1 MRHLQIGLK
10 KKTAAGA
17 AAAAKEAE
25 EHAKEADQKKSNHL
39 QRKLKARTQQHK
51 LDEVSH
57 LFSLCLLLR
66 LFRPIC
72 MYKSKTWGFPTVSL
86 RDDFIGCGSDS
97 LQLLQALD
105 LQIAGGRLLAAIAS
119 RPGQCGRAD
128 GYILEGKEL
137 EFYQRRLQRKKGK

>member
-51 LDEVSH
+51 LDEVSLLH
-57 LFSLCLLLR
+57 TLCLLLR
-66 LFRPIC
+66 LLTPTC
-72 MYKSKTWGFPTVSL
+72 MYMLKT
-86 RDDFIGCGSDS
+86 D
-97 LQLLQALD
+97 LLM
-105 LQIAGGRLLAAIAS
+105 
-119 RPGQCGRAD
+119 
-128 GYILEGKEL
+128 YH
-137 EFYQRRLQRKKGK
+137 

>member
-51 LDEVSH
+51 LDEVRP
-57 LFSLCLLLR
+57 LCPLYLLLR
-66 LFRPIC
+66 PFGPAC
-72 MYKSKTWGFPTVSL
+72 MYKSQTWDQSL
-86 RDDFIGCGSDS
+86 
-97 LQLLQALD
+97 
-105 LQIAGGRLLAAIAS
+105 
-119 RPGQCGRAD
+119 
-128 GYILEGKEL
+128 
-137 EFYQRRLQRKKGK
+137 